1 MSKFDNWAERPR
13 KELPRFELMCD
24 RCGTGII
31 VEKREDLEEQ
41 CPWCGNPH
49 MAVYEKINL

>member
-41 CPWCGNPH
+41 CPWCANPH
-49 MAVYEKINL
+49 MAIYEKINL